1 MFDDINDDADA
12 DANSWWS
19 TELVCI
25 SITVWKGIYSRL
37 FD

>member
-12 DANSWWS
+12 DANSWS
-19 TELVCI
+19 TELLVCI